1 MTDTDLLLTYIAG
14 GLIILGL
21 FVMMYLQRQ
30 EVQRLATAN
39 EGILSMLNI
48 SQKKG
53 EAGENLMMR
62 VTNNLIEAGILE
74 KDVHLPDGLEMD
86 FAAQLDFGAT
96 GGRIYIPIDS
106 KVNKKPIKV
115 IEEIT
120 KYIGKTYG
128 TGVSTTSFAI
138 VGYPDDEEQKY
149 MEKRA
154 MAREQSV
161 FFVKVSELPIYINF
175 TRWYH
180 DNIAPLESAGPE
192 IARALLL
199 FRNHYVEVEKQVNA
213 VKQKMDKLVESVKF
227 SPIGEN
233 LRKTLELVEP
243 ISEETQ
249 REGDSQIEGDSEPGD
264 DLESATE
271 ETQPEGETQ
280 NEGDSEPGD
289 DIETAPEETTQISYA
304 LPDDL
309 PLAKFN
315 VKGMGKK
322 KGLLKDSGY
331 ETVGQ
336 MRALSRHDLT
346 EMGFTRP
353 FADKIY
359 LELNRVSETN

>member
-264 DLESATE
+264 DLETAT
-271 ETQPEGETQ
+271 
-280 NEGDSEPGD
+280 
-289 DIETAPEETTQISYA
+289 EETTQISYA

-309 PLAKFN
+309 PLAKFK
-315 VKGMGKK
+315 VKGMGQKK
-322 KGLLKDSGY
+322 KLLKDSGY

>member
-1 MTDTDLLLTYIAG
+1 MADTELLLMYILG
-14 GLIILGL
+14 GLTILGL
-21 FVMMYLQRQ
+21 FFMLVLQRQ
-30 EVQRLATAN
+30 EVRRLAAAN

-53 EAGENLMMR
+53 EAGENLMMK

-86 FAAQLDFGAT
+86 FAAQLDFGAS

-115 IEEIT
+115 IEEIS

-128 TGVSTTSFAI
+128 SGVSTTSFAI

-154 MAREQSV
+154 KAREQSV

-192 IARALLL
+192 IARALII
-199 FRNHYVEVEKQVNA
+199 FRNHYAEVEKQVNA
-213 VKQKMDKLVESVKF
+213 VQQKMTKLVDSVKF

-243 ISEETQ
+243 TSEETQ
-249 REGDSQIEGDSEPGD
+249 VEGD
-264 DLESATE
+264 LELY
-271 ETQPEGETQ
+271 
-280 NEGDSEPGD
+280 D
-289 DIETAPEETTQISYA
+289 DIEATTEEATQINYA
-304 LPDDL
+304 LSDDL
-309 PLAKFN
+309 PLTGFDI
-315 VKGMGKK
+315 KGMGQKRK
-322 KGLLKDSGY
+322 ILEDRGY

-336 MRALSRHDLT
+336 MRVLTRHDLA
-346 EMGFTRP
+346 EMGFSRTM
-353 FADKIY
+353 ADKIF
-359 LELNRVSETN
+359 LELNREYETS

>member
-1 MTDTDLLLTYIAG
+1 MVDIDLLLTYIAG

-264 DLESATE
+264 DLETAT
-271 ETQPEGETQ
+271 
-280 NEGDSEPGD
+280 
-289 DIETAPEETTQISYA
+289 EETTQISYA

-309 PLAKFN
+309 PLAKFK
-315 VKGMGKK
+315 VKGMGQKK
-322 KGLLKDSGY
+322 KLLKDSGY

>member
-264 DLESATE
+264 DLETAT
-271 ETQPEGETQ
+271 
-280 NEGDSEPGD
+280 
-289 DIETAPEETTQISYA
+289 EETTQISYA

-309 PLAKFN
+309 PLAKFK
-315 VKGMGKK
+315 VKGMGQKK
-322 KGLLKDSGY
+322 KLLKDSGY

-346 EMGFTRP
+346 EMGFTRS

>member
-264 DLESATE
+264 DLETAT
-271 ETQPEGETQ
+271 
-280 NEGDSEPGD
+280 
-289 DIETAPEETTQISYA
+289 EETTQISYA

-309 PLAKFN
+309 PLAKFK
-315 VKGMGKK
+315 VKGMGQKK
-322 KGLLKDSGY
+322 KLLKDSGY

-346 EMGFTRP
+346 EMGFTRS

-359 LELNRVSETN
+359 SELNRVPETN

>member
-264 DLESATE
+264 DLETAT
-271 ETQPEGETQ
+271 
-280 NEGDSEPGD
+280 
-289 DIETAPEETTQISYA
+289 EETTQISYA

>member
-1 MTDTDLLLTYIAG
+1 M
-14 GLIILGL
+14 LI
-21 FVMMYLQRQ
+21 LQRQ
-30 EVQRLATAN
+30 ELRRLASAN

-53 EAGENLMMR
+53 EAGENLMMK

-86 FAAQLDFGAT
+86 FAAHLDYGDT

-106 KVNKKPIKV
+106 KVNKKPIEV
-115 IEEIT
+115 IKEIS

-128 TGVSTTSFAI
+128 SGVSTTSFAI

-154 MAREQSV
+154 KAREQSV
-161 FFVKVSELPIYINF
+161 FFVKVSELPVYINF

-192 IARALLL
+192 IARALII
-199 FRNHYVEVEKQVNA
+199 FRNHYAEVEKQVNA
-213 VKQKMDKLVESVKF
+213 VQQKMTKLVDSVKF

-243 ISEETQ
+243 TSEETQ
-249 REGDSQIEGDSEPGD
+249 GDDDSEPSD
-264 DLESATE
+264 DVEVTTE
-271 ETQPEGETQ
+271 EA
-280 NEGDSEPGD
+280 
-289 DIETAPEETTQISYA
+289 IQITFA
-304 LPDDL
+304 LLDDL
-309 PLAKFN
+309 PLSEFT

-322 KGLLKDSGY
+322 RKLLEDSEY

-336 MRALSRHDLT
+336 LRALSMYDLT
-346 EMGFTRP
+346 EMGFSK
-353 FADKIY
+353 AMAEKIF
-359 LELNRVSETN
+359 LELNRENETN

>member
-1 MTDTDLLLTYIAG
+1 M
-14 GLIILGL
+14 
-21 FVMMYLQRQ
+21 
-30 EVQRLATAN
+30 ATAN

-264 DLESATE
+264 DLETAT
-271 ETQPEGETQ
+271 
-280 NEGDSEPGD
+280 
-289 DIETAPEETTQISYA
+289 EETTQISYA

-309 PLAKFN
+309 PLAKFK
-315 VKGMGKK
+315 VKGMGQKK
-322 KGLLKDSGY
+322 KLLKDSGY

-346 EMGFTRP
+346 EMGFTRS

>member
-1 MTDTDLLLTYIAG
+1 MVDTDLLLTYIAG

-249 REGDSQIEGDSEPGD
+249 
-264 DLESATE
+264 
-271 ETQPEGETQ
+271 PEGETQ

-315 VKGMGKK
+315 VKGMGQKK
-322 KGLLKDSGY
+322 KLLKDSGY

>member
-1 MTDTDLLLTYIAG
+1 MVDTDLLLTYIAG

-264 DLESATE
+264 DLETAT
-271 ETQPEGETQ
+271 
-280 NEGDSEPGD
+280 
-289 DIETAPEETTQISYA
+289 EETTQISYA

-309 PLAKFN
+309 PLAKFK
-315 VKGMGKK
+315 VKGMGQKK
-322 KGLLKDSGY
+322 KLLKDSGY

-346 EMGFTRP
+346 EMGFTRS

>member
-1 MTDTDLLLTYIAG
+1 MGMADTELLLMYIIG
-14 GLIILGL
+14 GLIILGFFFML
-21 FVMMYLQRQ
+21 VLQRQ
-30 EVQRLATAN
+30 EVRRLATAN

-53 EAGENLMMR
+53 EAGENLMMK

-86 FAAQLDFGAT
+86 FAAQLDYSDT

-115 IEEIT
+115 IEEIS

-128 TGVSTTSFAI
+128 SGVSTTSFAI

-154 MAREQSV
+154 KAREQSV
-161 FFVKVSELPIYINF
+161 FFVKVSELPVYINF

-192 IARALLL
+192 IARALII
-199 FRNHYVEVEKQVNA
+199 FRNHYAEVEKQVNA
-213 VKQKMDKLVESVKF
+213 VQQKMTKLVDSVKF

-243 ISEETQ
+243 DSEETQ
-249 REGDSQIEGDSEPGD
+249 SEGDSETSD
-264 DLESATE
+264 DIEVTTE
-271 ETQPEGETQ
+271 ETIP
-280 NEGDSEPGD
+280 
-289 DIETAPEETTQISYA
+289 IAFA
-304 LPDDL
+304 LSDDL
-309 PLAKFN
+309 PLSEFK
-315 VKGMGKK
+315 VKGMGQKRK
-322 KGLLKDSGY
+322 LLEDSGY
-331 ETVGQ
+331 ETVGK
-336 MRALSRHDLT
+336 MRLLSMYDLT
-346 EMGFTRP
+346 EMGFGKTM
-353 FADKIY
+353 ADKIF
-359 LELNRVSETN
+359 LELNREIESIDEESE